1 MKFTSAI
8 VANANRL
15 TAKYGRSEATKMA
28 IKIAKSRDGLG
39 YSVFCKILA
48 DGWLVRV
55 KYAADKYAG
64 EVQNR
69 LAGSVSSAIEA
80 GLCEVLGTGPQYDHL
95 FTYWDYQRQEIRKFK
110 KANFKGFE
118 IV

>member
-39 YSVFCKILA
+39 YSIFCKILA
-48 DGWLVRV
+48 DGWQVRV
-55 KYAADKYAG
+55 KYFSEKDQTS
-64 EVQNR
+64 VVR
-69 LAGSVSSAIEA
+69 LAGSVSAAIEA
-80 GLCEVLGTGPQYDHL
+80 GLCEVLGTGPTYEHL
-95 FTYWDYQRQEIRKFK
+95 FTYYDGTRQAMRKFK
-110 KANFKGFE
+110 KANFQGFE

>member
-39 YSVFCKILA
+39 YSVFCKILN

-55 KYAADKYAG
+55 KYSADKYAG
-64 EVQNR
+64 EVQTR
-69 LAGSVSSAIEA
+69 LAGSVAAAIDA
-80 GLCEVLGTGPQYDHL
+80 GLCEVLGTGPTYQHL
-95 FTYWDYQRQEIRKFK
+95 FTYYDCERQAIRKFK
-110 KANFKGFE
+110 KANFQGFE